1 MNFTEQERYFAAAR
15 IVSALGEW
23 GAPTPVSVV
32 LASAAPS

>member
-1 MNFTEQERYFAAAR
+1 MNFAEQERYFAVAG

-23 GAPTPVSVV
+23 GAPTPVSIV